1 MLGNAV
7 PTIVVSSDASDIPII
22 NAAVTIILARLVIL
36 AFLSCPF
43 VYLIITKYSYS
54 REF

>member
-7 PTIVVSSDASDIPII
+7 PTIVVSSAASDIPSI
-22 NAAVTIILARLVIL
+22 NATVTIILARLVIL
-36 AFLSCPF
+36 TFLSYPF
-43 VYLIITKYSYS
+43 VYLVITKYSYS